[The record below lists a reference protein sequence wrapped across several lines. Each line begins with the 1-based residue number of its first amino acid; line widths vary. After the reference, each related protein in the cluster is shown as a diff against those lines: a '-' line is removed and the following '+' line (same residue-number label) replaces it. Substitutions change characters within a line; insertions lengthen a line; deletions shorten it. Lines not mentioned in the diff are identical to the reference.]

1 MKLTTLARS
10 LALIGLS
17 TQLAGVALAQQSTT
31 PTQKVERV
39 EITGSSIKRIAA
51 EGALPVQ
58 VISRAEMEKS
68 GIVTVEQLIADL
80 NINGNGMDNLASNAD
95 VAAGSARGNNGSSS
109 ANLRG
114 QGSSST
120 LVLLNGR
127 RIASHGLN
135 GGSVDLNQIPF
146 AAVERV
152 EVLKDGASAIYGTD
166 AIGGVINFI
175 LRRDYTGLQVSTF
188 VDATEGGGG
197 NISRTS
203 LVGGL
208 GNLETNGFNLL
219 GTLMLSD
226 SKALRGD
233 QRGFVNTFQPNR
245 GLSVDTRGT
254 PYATV
259 FPVSGFNTILNRVG
273 SSAGPIQPG
282 TTQQMGGGINVL
294 DLPGQAGCGAMD
306 GGGAYDEVLWNVPS
320 AKWACAY
327 DTGRAAVLQQPVK
340 NTNLVL
346 RGTMKLGDNNL
357 LIGEFIRGRS
367 ESEKRFSH
375 YQISTSA
382 SSTSATF
389 NVMYPRT
396 GSSYDSVFNE
406 IAKVFPTIAG
416 NYGAP
421 IAFRW
426 RCIDCGNREIATT
439 SDTGRAM
446 LGLEGSWGSW
456 DYKAGI
462 STAYSESQSEL
473 GGGYYYTTGLMDLIK
488 NGTLNPFVLPGQ
500 KQTDAA
506 LAALAA
512 QSAAGTTLY
521 GGKFTLKQADASA
534 SGPVYKLPAGDVMA
548 AVGVDLRR
556 ETFQFRG
563 DERTTQTPIFLAP
576 FDNTNLLPKPV
587 SRDVK
592 AVYGEL
598 LVPVTKSLELTAA
611 LRRDEYTGFGSS
623 VNPKFSARYTVTKDV
638 LLRGSYSTG
647 FRVPT
652 FNQVFFGI
660 TESAYSGK
668 DLVDPAKCPT
678 LKVDPTK
685 PGCESITPT
694 LYSGG
699 KPDLGPEESKQG
711 TLGIVWQP
719 TPNLIANLDWWSIQ
733 RDGTIQFLTLSNL
746 VNNYALFSDRFIRD
760 GAGNLLTIDQRWI
773 NAGET
778 QTSGLEFGTR
788 YNTTAD
794 GKKLTL
800 GADVAYL
807 LKKKSRLIANQPF
820 GSSEIGVFSRSNDLG
835 LRWKHTAF
843 MEVSQGNWTGR
854 LTQVYRSGY
863 KDYALPGVA
872 AGLIK
877 PADWNPDVKPYLLHH
892 VSATY
897 RGIKNLTMTFGVKN
911 IFNQDPPFSA
921 AYDSDT
927 GAGSSWDPRVAD
939 PRGRSYT
946 ASLSYSFK

>member
-17 TQLAGVALAQQSTT
+17 TQLAGVALAQQSNA

-58 VISRAEMEKS
+58 TITRAEMEKS

-95 VAAGSARGNNGSSS
+95 VAAGSSRGNNGNSS

-114 QGSSST
+114 QGSGST

-188 VDATEGGGG
+188 VDATEAGGGA
-197 NISRTS
+197 ISRTS
-203 LVGGL
+203 LVGGF

-233 QRGFVNTFQPNR
+233 QRGFVNTFQPDR

-259 FPVSGFNTILNRVG
+259 FPVSGFNTILNKVG

-294 DLPGQAGCGAMD
+294 DLPGQVGCGAMD
-306 GGGAYDEVLWNVPS
+306 GGGPYDEKLWNVAS

-327 DTGRAAVLQQPVK
+327 DTGRAAVLQQPVT

-367 ESEKRFSH
+367 ESAKRFSH

-382 SSTSATF
+382 STTSATY
-389 NVMYPRT
+389 NVMYPKT
-396 GSSYDSVFNE
+396 GSSYDYVFNE
-406 IAKVFPTIAG
+406 IAKTFPTIAG

-426 RCIDCGNREIATT
+426 RCIECGNREIETT
-439 SDTGRAM
+439 SDTGRAL

-456 DYKAGI
+456 DYKAGV
-462 STAYSESQSEL
+462 SSAYSESKSEL

-534 SGPVYKLPAGDVMA
+534 SGPVFKLPAGDVMA

-563 DERTTQTPIFLAP
+563 DERTAQTPIFLAP

-598 LVPVTKSLELTAA
+598 LVPVTKDLELTGA
-611 LRRDEYTGFGSS
+611 LRRDDYTGFGST
-623 VNPKFSARYTVTKDV
+623 VNPKVSARYAVTRDV

-652 FNQVFFGI
+652 FNQVFFGV

-668 DLVDPAKCPT
+668 DLVDPAKCPS

-699 KPDLGPEESKQG
+699 KPDLGPEESKQA

-719 TPNLIANLDWWSIQ
+719 TPNLIANLDWWTVQ
-733 RDGTIQFLTLSNL
+733 RDGTILGLTLSSL

-760 GAGNLLTIDQRWI
+760 AAGNLVTIDQRWI

-788 YNTTAD
+788 YNMTAD

-807 LKKKSRLIANQPF
+807 LKKRSRLIASQPF
-820 GSSEIGVFSRSNDLG
+820 GSSEIGMFTRGSDLG

-843 MEVSQGNWTGR
+843 MEVSQGDWTGR
-854 LTQVYRSGY
+854 VTQVYRSGY
-863 KDYALPGVA
+863 KDYVLPGVA

-877 PADWNPDVKPYLLHH
+877 PTEWNPNVKPYVLHH
-892 VSATY
+892 ISATY
-897 RGIKNLTMTFGVKN
+897 RGFKNLTMTFGVKN
-911 IFNQDPPFSA
+911 IFNQEPPFSA

-927 GAGSSWDPRVAD
+927 GAGSSWEPRVAD

-946 ASLSYSFK
+946 AALSYSFK

>member
-306 GGGAYDEVLWNVPS
+306 GGGAYDEVLWNVAS

-382 SSTSATF
+382 LSTSATF
-389 NVMYPRT
+389 NVLYPRT

-406 IAKVFPTIAG
+406 IAKVFPSIAG

-426 RCIDCGNREIATT
+426 RCIDCGNREISTT

-456 DYKAGI
+456 DYKAGV
-462 STAYSESQSEL
+462 SSAYSESQSEL

-488 NGTLNPFVLPGQ
+488 AGTLNPFVLPGQ

-548 AVGVDLRR
+548 AVGLDLRR

-598 LVPVTKSLELTAA
+598 LVPVTKSLELTGA
-611 LRRDEYTGFGSS
+611 LRRDDYTGFGST
-623 VNPKFSARYTVTKDV
+623 VNPKVSARFTASKDV

-652 FNQVFFGI
+652 FNQVFFGVS
-660 TESAYSGK
+660 ESAYSGK

-694 LYSGG
+694 TLFGG
-699 KPDLGPEESKQG
+699 KSNLGPEESKQA

-719 TPNLIANLDWWSIQ
+719 MPNLIANLDWWTVQ
-733 RDGTIQFLTLSNL
+733 RDGTIQALTLTSL

-760 GAGNLLTIDQRWI
+760 GAGNLVTIDQRWI

-843 MEVSQGNWTGR
+843 MEVSQGDWTGR

-877 PADWNPDVKPYLLHH
+877 PAEWNPNVKPYVLHH